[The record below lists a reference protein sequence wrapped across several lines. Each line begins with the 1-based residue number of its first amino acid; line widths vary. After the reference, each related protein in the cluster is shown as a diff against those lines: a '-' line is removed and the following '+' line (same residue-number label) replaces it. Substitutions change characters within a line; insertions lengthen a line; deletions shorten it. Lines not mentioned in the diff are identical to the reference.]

1 MTRCEIS
8 QEWKEKKRLQRR
20 VIAAKKILSE
30 MDQGHVLEGLLSGDK
45 VQKASLAE
53 QIGSI
58 DFQLFRHAMHSVSRP
73 IGSLSKDVFVKS
85 SSSRKKLMRI
95 PYETLLNHEENAN
108 FASELNEGAGIIQ
121 KSKAATILIT
131 NDSDTLDAEF
141 QGLLNSFNKLMKV
154 CIS

>member
-73 IGSLSKDVFVKS
+73 IGRCRLLTTFSVLPKSFSREADLCCNFSLN
-85 SSSRKKLMRI
+85 RC
-95 PYETLLNHEENAN
+95 
-108 FASELNEGAGIIQ
+108 Q
-121 KSKAATILIT
+121 
-131 NDSDTLDAEF
+131 
-141 QGLLNSFNKLMKV
+141 
-154 CIS
+154 